1 VYALVSRGKTVLA
14 EFTASSGNFP
24 TVTRVLLAKI
34 PTEDSKMSYVY
45 DQHIFHYVV
54 QDGITYLCMADNDF
68 KRRVPFQFLEDL
80 KNRFLAT
87 YGERGQTAIAFA
99 MNAEFQHVIQRQM
112 EYYNAS
118 PDVDTVARVQQS
130 LDDVKDAMVENI
142 GTSPTSSFSTSH
154 MLIPPCP
161 SIFEHAEK
169 VLDRGEKFELLV
181 DRTDKLSQQSFVFN
195 RKAKKLRK
203 TLWWRSVKMWV
214 CLGGI
219 LYFVI
224 AMACGFDLS
233 ACKSGSPHNQLS
245 LRDV

>member
-1 VYALVSRGKTVLA
+1 
-14 EFTASSGNFP
+14 
-24 TVTRVLLAKI
+24 
-34 PTEDSKMSYVY
+34 
-45 DQHIFHYVV
+45 
-54 QDGITYLCMADNDF
+54 
-68 KRRVPFQFLEDL
+68 
-80 KNRFLAT
+80 
-87 YGERGQTAIAFA
+87 
-99 MNAEFQHVIQRQM
+99 
-112 EYYNAS
+112 
-118 PDVDTVARVQQS
+118 
-130 LDDVKDAMVENI
+130 
-142 GTSPTSSFSTSH
+142 
-154 MLIPPCP
+154 MLILPCP
-161 SIFEHAEK
+161 STFEHAEK

-214 CLGGI
+214 CLGVLGIGI